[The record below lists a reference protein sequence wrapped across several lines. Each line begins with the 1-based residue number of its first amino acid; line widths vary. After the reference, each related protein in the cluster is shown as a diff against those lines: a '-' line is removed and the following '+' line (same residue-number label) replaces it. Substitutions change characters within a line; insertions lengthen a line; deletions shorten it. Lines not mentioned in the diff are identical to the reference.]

1 MTSTTPQ
8 IEDEEELIKL
18 ARAVLHT
25 EAEAVSRLST
35 RIDESFLHACRLLLS
50 CEGRIIVSG
59 MGKSGHIAGKIAA
72 TLASTGSPAF
82 FVHPGEASHGD
93 LGMVR
98 EGDVFIGISN
108 SGSSPEILTLLPTI
122 TRMAIPLIALCGKA
136 DSPLARN
143 ATVSLD
149 ISVEREACPMGLAP
163 TASTTATLAMG
174 DALAIALL
182 NARGFSEE
190 DFARS
195 HPGGALG
202 RKLLLRVADIMV
214 EPDKLPT
221 VMADATVSEALLASS
236 NKGLG
241 FVLVI
246 DTQKHLLGIFTDG
259 DLRRTID
266 QQIDLRSATIDQVMT
281 PDGQRIDAGELAATA
296 VAVMEQHKIS
306 ALPVVDDSGKVVGAL
321 TMHLLL
327 AAGVV

>member
-1 MTSTTPQ
+1 MTHATPQ
-8 IEDEEELIKL
+8 IDDDEELIKL
-18 ARAVLHT
+18 ARAVLRT
-25 EAEAVSRLST
+25 EAEAVSRLSE
-35 RIDESFLHACRLLLS
+35 RIDDSFLQACRILLA
-50 CEGRIIVSG
+50 CKGRIIVSG

-98 EGDVFIGISN
+98 DQDVFIGISN
-108 SGSSPEILTLLPTI
+108 SGNSPEILTLLPTI

-202 RKLLLRVADIMV
+202 RKLLLRVADVMV
-214 EPDKLPT
+214 DPDKLPT
-221 VMADATVSEALLASS
+221 VNADATVSQALLASS

-241 FVLVI
+241 FVLI
-246 DTQKHLLGIFTDG
+246 TDSDSRLLGIFTDG

-266 QQIDLRSATIDQVMT
+266 LQIDLRSARIDQVMT
-281 PDGQRIDAGELAATA
+281 PDGQRISSTELAASA
-296 VAVMEQHKIS
+296 VALMEKYKIS
-306 ALPVVDDSGKVVGAL
+306 ALPVVDDGDRVVGAL